1 MTASV
6 FCVLEDVER
15 IYALTSSTSVIS
27 VRLPVVCIDGCSR
40 TVYIVKVFGHVFAV
54 DERQL

>member
-15 IYALTSSTSVIS
+15 IYALTSSTFVIS
-27 VRLPVVCIDGCSR
+27 VRLNFVCIHGCSR
-40 TVYIVKVFGHVFAV
+40 TVYIVKLFGHVFAV